1 VADDRPTID
10 PCVCH
15 RGREAARNCP
25 HHTLADYDAADAARD
40 RPTIDPLVQAVAEA
54 LLSFDLTAIP
64 DEATLESEARELA
77 EVAVAALV
85 PLIRAQVAEEIRAT
99 KAEWMLSAVHAGS
112 DRDRRVAVCT
122 GMECAAALTEGTNRG

>member
-1 VADDRPTID
+1 MTDDRPT
-10 PCVCH
+10 
-15 RGREAARNCP
+15 
-25 HHTLADYDAADAARD
+25 T
-40 RPTIDPLVQAVAEA
+40 DPLVLAVTGA
-54 LLSFDLTAIP
+54 L
-64 DEATLESEARELA
+64 SEHGFVSNGADHYCGCGGVKFEVWPQWDAYCEHIA